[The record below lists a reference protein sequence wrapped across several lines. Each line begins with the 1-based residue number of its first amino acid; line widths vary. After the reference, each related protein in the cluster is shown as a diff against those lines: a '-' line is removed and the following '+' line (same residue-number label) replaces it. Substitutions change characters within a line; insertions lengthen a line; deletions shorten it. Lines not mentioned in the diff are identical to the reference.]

1 MRWFVPA
8 LCGVAAL
15 VAVAMGEAGSGTT
28 DPGADPAP
36 GTPGSPLDAPT
47 LDRDGARAA
56 ALREAATEAVP
67 MSPEDERSL
76 LEDCLTVPPD
86 ADPSLSPDPDAV
98 DLTASGQTDGAA
110 VVVWVG
116 PAPQYERAIGTCV
129 ALDRGEG
136 WTVVGRSVRRDLG
149 PDEPG
154 LAWQPAASERGAG
167 AALAGRV
174 RDAAAELILVL
185 DDDRI
190 LVQEPRNG
198 VVAIPWQP
206 VRRPE
211 RVVTVGSD
219 GNVSYDGP
227 LTAYADG

>member
-15 VAVAMGEAGSGTT
+15 AAVAMGEAGGGTN
-28 DPGADPAP
+28 DPGPDPP
-36 GTPGSPLDAPT
+36 PRTPDSSPEAMPER
-47 LDRDGARAA
+47 DRASVT
-56 ALREAATEAVP
+56 ALREAAAEAVP
-67 MSPEDERSL
+67 MSSTDERSL
-76 LEDCLTVPPD
+76 LEDCLIVPPG

-98 DLTASGQTDGAA
+98 DLAASGQTEGAA
-110 VVVWVG
+110 VLVWTG
-116 PAPQYERAIGTCV
+116 TAPQYERAIGTCV

-149 PDEPG
+149 SDEPS

-174 RDAAAELILVL
+174 REAVAELILVL

-190 LVQEPRNG
+190 LVQEPRDG

-219 GNVSYDGP
+219 GSVSYAGP